1 MFYKYRVYFFSVI
14 LFKAYLYH
22 FLNMQTKLV
31 MQMYFAPKKIKNE
44 L

>member
-1 MFYKYRVYFFSVI
+1 MFCKYRVFFFS
-14 LFKAYLYH
+14 LTLCKAYLYH

-31 MQMYFAPKKIKNE
+31 MQMYFAPRKIKNE